1 VVGITI
7 PPDVRLAGRPCSKR
21 ELTSDR
27 RRQKAIDRGIIM

>member
-1 VVGITI
+1 
-7 PPDVRLAGRPCSKR
+7 VRLAGKPCPASR